1 MNQLLDKCI
10 KETKYIHEGE
20 IFTVKD
26 LFKGYEW
33 NRLSLG
39 ERRNISFLF
48 RNYIYI
54 NSCLNIIN
62 VDEVANKKKE
72 KVKFKKV
79 NVHQQ
84 KNYLKDYL

>member
-1 MNQLLDKCI
+1 MNELLDQCI

-20 IFTVKD
+20 IFMVKD

-39 ERRNISFLF
+39 EKRNIIFLF

-62 VDEVANKKKE
+62 VDEGANKKKE
-72 KVKFKKV
+72 KLKFKKV
-79 NVHQQ
+79 NFR
-84 KNYLKDYL
+84 